1 MIQRRK
7 FILLASMSAIFPQA
21 VLAQRAG
28 RKLSIVLAIKPSLEY
43 QVALT
48 GFDQTLASLG
58 WRRDDNLRVDQ
69 FWSAGDQGQEHALAV
84 AKSVLAL
91 NPDVILAQS
100 AIVVSAL
107 RSSTQSIPIVFV
119 HIADPV
125 SSGFVSS
132 LARPNGN
139 ITGVT
144 NTIPSLGG
152 KWLQILKDM
161 VPGIGRAAMLVF
173 PETQQ
178 PDRDFFLNPFQE
190 AARSLGVNVVT
201 GEVTDV
207 EGIENVF
214 ENLAQSRVPG
224 AVVVTPHASLANHSG
239 KIVALAERF
248 KIPTCYPYRYYAAQ
262 GGLVSYGVNN
272 VSLFKQAAPYVD
284 KILRGGAP
292 RDLPVQQP
300 TRFELVVNLK
310 AAKTLG
316 LSVAGG
322 PIAGADEVIE

>member
-1 MIQRRK
+1 MIQRRE
-7 FILLASMSAIFPQA
+7 FILLASTSAIFPQA
-21 VLAQRAG
+21 VLGQRL
-28 RKLSIVLAIKPSLEY
+28 RRTLSIVLAIKPSAEY
-43 QVALT
+43 QTALAE
-48 GFDQTLASLG
+48 FDQTLASLG

-84 AKSVLAL
+84 AKNVLAL

-100 AIVVSAL
+100 AVVVSAL
-107 RSSTQSIPIVFV
+107 RSSTQSIPVVFV
-119 HIADPV
+119 HVADPV
-125 SSGFVSS
+125 SSGFISS

-161 VPGIGRAAMLVF
+161 APGIGRAAMLVF

-178 PDRDFFLNPFQE
+178 PDRAFFLDPFQE
-190 AARSLGVNVVT
+190 AARSLGVSVVS

-207 EGIENVF
+207 QGIESVF
-214 ENLAQSRVPG
+214 GNLAQSGAPG
-224 AVVVTPHASLANHSG
+224 AVVVTPHASFANHSRE
-239 KIVALAERF
+239 IVALADRF
-248 KIPTCYPYRYYAAQ
+248 QIPTCYPYRYYAAQ

-284 KILRGGAP
+284 KILRGAKP
-292 RDLPVQQP
+292 SDLPVQQP
-300 TRFELVVNLK
+300 TRFDLVVNMKTAK
-310 AAKTLG
+310 ALG
-316 LSVAGG
+316 LSVAAG
-322 PIAGADEVIE
+322 PLAGADEVVE